1 MKTIAVDEETWKKLR
16 RLRDKF
22 GAKSYDEVI
31 DKLIELWHKQ
41 ELAESV
47 EELIYPNERSSRF
60 LSYVFSKKIT
70 RRDKLE

>member
-1 MKTIAVDEETWKKLR
+1 MKTIAVDEETWRRLR

-41 ELAESV
+41 ELAKSI
-47 EELIYPNERSSRF
+47 EELIHPDEKSNRF
-60 LSYVFSKKIT
+60 LTYVFDKKSAKQ
-70 RRDKLE
+70 D

>member
-1 MKTIAVDEETWKKLR
+1 MKTIAVDEETWRRLR

-41 ELAESV
+41 ELAEGV
-47 EELIYPNERSSRF
+47 EELIYPDERSSRF
-60 LSYVFSKKIT
+60 LNYIFDKRNV
-70 RRDKLE
+70 RRNKSE